1 MKLKN
6 TKGVSRNR
14 KSKDRQYNN
23 KKEKGQKDKQWSEK
37 SIDWD
42 WDTPDMH
49 CDNWLRLAVPAHVV
63 TSI

>member
-1 MKLKN
+1 MDIKLKN
-6 TKGVSRNR
+6 TKGVSRSH
-14 KSKDRQYNN
+14 KSKDGKYNN

-49 CDNWLRLAVPAHVV
+49 CDN
-63 TSI
+63 